1 MKTTGG
7 LLLLLL
13 CAVSLAG
20 CIHATG
26 PCYGVGCHAFTT
38 PSGGHSQNAGS
49 QAAPARSA
57 QAAATQPKSSAAKKS
72 HGIHALLKK
81 VKL

>member
-1 MKTTGG
+1 MKLTGG
-7 LLLLLL
+7 LLLLFAL
-13 CAVSLAG
+13 SLAG

-38 PSGGHSQNAGS
+38 PSGAKS
-49 QAAPARSA
+49 QASPNQTSQTSQTSPGPASA
-57 QAAATQPKSSAAKKS
+57 SGAKKS
-72 HGIHALLKK
+72 HGIHSLLKK

>member
-7 LLLLLL
+7 LLLLL
-13 CAVSLAG
+13 CAGSLAG

-38 PSGGHSQNAGS
+38 PSARQS
-49 QAAPARSA
+49 QAAQSQTAPAKKSQTVA
-57 QAAATQPKSSAAKKS
+57 DQPNAPDAKKS
-72 HGIHALLKK
+72 HGMHALLKK